1 MKGPAAFETLTQAKT
16 TASNLESRQGR
27 SRDHPG
33 CEAAADGGYAAGTGT
48 VLTPQHLVISIAAGV
63 TTAKIIKWL
72 DHADARVIRVMPNTP
87 ALVQAGASAFCVGGK
102 ATREDAALAQQ
113 LFASVGV
120 AVETTEALLDAVT
133 VSRQRPRVWIPDHRG
148 PQRCGRA
155 SRPAS
160 RDCHPAGCPT
170 LLGAA
175 KMVLETGDH
184 PGALKDA
191 VTSPG
196 GTTIA
201 GIHEMEK
208 GGVRA
213 ALMNAVVA
221 ATARATELGSS
232 SMAFRGGQNIALKV
246 PPNRWEATV
255 RSIATLW
262 ACPSLQATEESVV
275 SSMEASSCGS
285 TVARI
290 WRPPKSGWRF

>member
-1 MKGPAAFETLTQAKT
+1 MATALAIGFLKSGLTESGKLIASDVHEGARAAFETLTQAKT
-16 TASNLESRQGR
+16 TASNMEVAMAGR
-27 SRDHPG
+27 VIILAVKPQQMEGMLR
-33 CEAAADGGYAAGTGT
+33 ELGT

-102 ATREDAALAQQ
+102 ATREDAALTQQ

-133 VSRQRPRVWIPDHRG
+133 GLSGSGPAYGFQIIEALSDAGVRVGLPRATAT
-148 PQRCGRA
+148 QLA
-155 SRPAS
+155 AQ
-160 RDCHPAGCPT
+160 T

-221 ATARATELGSS
+221 ATARATELG
-232 SMAFRGGQNIALKV
+232 K
-246 PPNRWEATV
+246 
-255 RSIATLW
+255 
-262 ACPSLQATEESVV
+262 
-275 SSMEASSCGS
+275 
-285 TVARI
+285 
-290 WRPPKSGWRF
+290 